1 MNMRLLS
8 VCTLALLTVSGRG
21 IAAEPVT
28 VDNFKR
34 AETHFYM
41 KNRADAGC
49 FAKLCHERSPKPADQ
64 QDVVRL
70 NRDTLYSSGVYDL
83 SSPVTVVLPEPN
95 GRFQSLLLINEDHY
109 NPVVAYGPSTVT
121 LTQESVGTRYAFL
134 AFRTFM
140 DPNSPKDIAAAHKL
154 QDKIVVRQDAPG
166 KLELT
171 DWDASQRD
179 ELRDMLKGVA
189 KYGGGPKGRFGT
201 PETTTPVKHLIG
213 TAAGWGG
220 NPEEA
225 AIYLST
231 YPVKNDGNLPHVL
244 RLKDIP
250 VDAFWS
256 VTVYNA
262 KGFYEAPENAASVNS
277 VTAKRDKDGTAVIH
291 FGGDAKAANYLRIMP
306 GWNYVVR
313 LYRPRQEVIDG
324 SWTLPAAEPVQ

>member
-1 MNMRLLS
+1 MHARSLMAWLS
-8 VCTLALLTVSGRG
+8 FFLPVTGQSF
-21 IAAEPVT
+21 AAEPVN

-41 KNRADAGC
+41 QNRADAGC
-49 FAKLCHERSPKPADQ
+49 FAKLCHERAPKPADQ

-83 SSPVTVVLPEPN
+83 SSPVTVVLPEPK

-109 NPVVAYGPSTVT
+109 NPVVAYGPSTIT

-154 QDKIVVRQDAPG
+154 QDQIIVRQDVPG
-166 KLELT
+166 TLALT
-171 DWDASQRD
+171 EWDAAQRD
-179 ELRDMLKGVA
+179 ELRDMLKAVA
-189 KYGGGPKGRFGT
+189 KYGGGPEGRFGT

-220 NPEEA
+220 NPGEA
-225 AIYLST
+225 AVYLST
-231 YPVKNDGNLPHVL
+231 YPARNDGSVPHVL
-244 RLKDIP
+244 RLRDIP

-262 KGFYEAPENAASVNS
+262 KGFYEAPESAASVNS
-277 VTAKRDKDGTAVIH
+277 VTAKREKDGTAVIH
-291 FGGDAKAANYLRIMP
+291 FSGDARAPNYLRIMP

-324 SWTLPAAEPVQ
+324 SWTLPAAEPVE